1 MKKWI
6 LVCFVIQAML
16 TVKAQ
21 AAVTLT
27 ADGLLGGL
35 TKYDLNDY
43 ENLYDSN
50 GNLVT
55 SRVAQAGDTL
65 QGVFVIN
72 SVSNQYGTANYS
84 PQNGSVELTGV
95 FDELVQSIDSNG
107 NVVLVPDTT
116 TVTSGGS
123 MGKAMS
129 GAQFQATY
137 GAGSMI
143 AVFQNSTN
151 AMNIGVQGY
160 GLQGLTTAQAMALAT
175 TGSEWASFGA
185 KGTWGASNGYYWAG
199 LQTSPQVASFSASL
213 GFIQNDTGIPSSM
226 FMPLDQAPPV
236 GTTDA
241 ALGLI
246 ANDFI
251 IQGTVNPAS
260 QQLAGTPYTDYSTDP
275 AQVDFIAPEPTGFVV
290 VGGLFGLWAI
300 GSATY
305 RRMRKA

>member
-129 GAQFQATY
+129 GASFKQP
-137 GAGSMI
+137 M
-143 AVFQNSTN
+143 
-151 AMNIGVQGY
+151 
-160 GLQGLTTAQAMALAT
+160 GLA
-175 TGSEWASFGA
+175 
-185 KGTWGASNGYYWAG
+185 
-199 LQTSPQVASFSASL
+199 
-213 GFIQNDTGIPSSM
+213 
-226 FMPLDQAPPV
+226 
-236 GTTDA
+236 
-241 ALGLI
+241 
-246 ANDFI
+246 
-251 IQGTVNPAS
+251 
-260 QQLAGTPYTDYSTDP
+260 
-275 AQVDFIAPEPTGFVV
+275 
-290 VGGLFGLWAI
+290 
-300 GSATY
+300 
-305 RRMRKA
+305 R